1 LNNHLSLSVASSNTI
16 IITNRRL
23 ALNTSKKSTFHV
35 STATALGRYMRVGT
49 GVIGTSGVRITGIA
63 TTDITGGDN
72 SQAQASHNAAN
83 PMSPVVAARFS
94 VRTNPREAELG
105 DHLNPGAHS

>member
-16 IITNRRL
+16 IIMNRRL
-23 ALNTSKKSTFHV
+23 ALHTSKKSTSHV
-35 STATALGRYMRVGT
+35 STATALGRSMRVGT

-63 TTDITGGDN
+63 TTGITGGDN
-72 SQAQASHNAAN
+72 SQAQASYNAAK
-83 PMSPVVAARFS
+83 PMPPVVAARFG
-94 VRTNPREAELG
+94 VRNQSWDAELG